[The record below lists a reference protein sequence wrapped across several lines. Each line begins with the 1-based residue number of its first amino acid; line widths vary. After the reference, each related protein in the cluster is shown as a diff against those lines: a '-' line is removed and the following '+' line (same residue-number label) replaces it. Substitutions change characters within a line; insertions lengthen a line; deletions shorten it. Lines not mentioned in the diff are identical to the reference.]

1 MEWVNC
7 LLDARTGC
15 LCQTNTRKAMLI
27 RRNEPVKIRWVTGA
41 RGVKYES

>member
-1 MEWVNC
+1 MELVKC

-27 RRNEPVKIRWVTGA
+27 RRTEPVNIRWVTGA
-41 RGVKYES
+41 RGVTYES